1 MRKTLA
7 LLLFFLLVPTTY
19 SNAAGEVD
27 LLWQGE
33 TYTPPFYNGLPLW
46 SKQSRITFVAISN
59 LPNINRSSLIYRWT
73 RDGTVLGPNS
83 GINKRSITIGDT
95 ILSLPTEIRV
105 DIFLEEGTEPL
116 GSASVSLEPI
126 TTRLMV
132 YENNPLYGLL
142 LNKSITSE
150 FEITEDEVTFAAI
163 PLYANISMRNVPS
176 MTYTWVTNTGDTRSG
191 PDITYRAP
199 EEGSGS
205 AFITLGSEHS
215 QTLIEPAKV
224 SFVIKFDN
232 TTDNIF
238 GF

>member
-1 MRKTLA
+1 MRK
-7 LLLFFLLVPTTY
+7 LLFSLLFSFLIPIFHL
-19 SNAAGEVD
+19 NAAQEVD
-27 LLWQGE
+27 ILWQAN
-33 TYTPPFYNGLPLW
+33 TYTPPFYKGLPLW
-46 SKQSRITFVAISN
+46 SNQSRITFVAIPN
-59 LPNINRSSLIYRWT
+59 LPNINPSSLIYRWT
-73 RDGTVLGPNS
+73 QDGTVLGPSS

-95 ILSLPTEIRV
+95 VLSLPTEIRV
-105 DIFLEEGTEPL
+105 DVFLEEGTEPL

-126 TTRLMV
+126 TTKLMV

-163 PLYANISMRNVPS
+163 PLYANVSMRNAPS
-176 MTYTWVTNTGDTRSG
+176 ITYTWITNTGDTRSG

-205 AFITLGSEHS
+205 ASITLGSKHS
-215 QTLIEPAKV
+215 QTLIEPKKMNFLV
-224 SFVIKFDN
+224 KFDS
-232 TTDNIF
+232 TSDNLF